1 MARPVKK
8 TPEQWK
14 KEILNA
20 AQKLF
25 ISKGYEETSVSD
37 IMDMV
42 GGAKGMFYRC
52 FQSKEE
58 VMYALGN
65 QMFFE
70 DNPFEAVR
78 GRDDLNGLQKIR
90 LLLALNQSDVKRN
103 QINMQAVPI
112 LKDPHILAA
121 AVAENRRILT
131 PLWLE
136 LLEEGKRDGSI
147 KTEYTKEL
155 SELLPLINFWF
166 MPSVFPA
173 TEKELYHKYHFVKEV
188 LAHMGLPLY
197 DEDVASFTEK
207 FITDIAGTSCGHTSM
222 PERVGKI
229 RETPCG
235 YAFMSEKAD
244 NKNVKGGDQL

>member
-8 TPEQWK
+8 TPEEWR

-20 AQKLF
+20 AQSLF
-25 ISKGYEETSVSD
+25 LSKGYEETSISD
-37 IMDMV
+37 IMGMV

-65 QMFFE
+65 QLFFE
-70 DNPFEAVR
+70 DNPFEAVKK
-78 GRDDLNGLQKIR
+78 RDDLNGLQKIR
-90 LLLALNQSDVKRN
+90 LLLTLHQSDAERD
-103 QINMQAVPI
+103 QINRQAVPI

-121 AVAENRRILT
+121 AAGENRRILT

-136 LLEEGKRDGSI
+136 LLEEGKKDGSI
-147 KTEYTKEL
+147 KTEYAKEL
-155 SELLPLINFWF
+155 SELLPLINFWL

-173 TEKELYHKYHFVKEV
+173 TEEELLHKYHFVKEV

-197 DEDVASFTEK
+197 DDDTTTFTEK
-207 FITDIAGTSCGHTSM
+207 FITDITQTPCGHTSM
-222 PERVGKI
+222 PENAGKI
-229 RETPCG
+229 KE
-235 YAFMSEKAD
+235 
-244 NKNVKGGDQL
+244 KGGNPP

>member
-14 KEILNA
+14 REILDA

-25 ISKGYEETSVSD
+25 LSKGYEETSVSD
-37 IMDMV
+37 IMELA
-42 GGAKGMFYRC
+42 GGAKGMFYRF

-70 DNPFEAVR
+70 NNPFEAVR
-78 GRDDLNGLQKIR
+78 GRDDLNALEKIR
-90 LLLALNQSDVKRN
+90 LLLAANRSDGERN
-103 QINMQAVPI
+103 QINMQAAAI

-121 AVAENRRILT
+121 AVRENRRILT

-136 LLEEGKRDGSI
+136 LLEEGKRDGSVR
-147 KTEYTKEL
+147 TEYTKEL
-155 SELLPLINFWF
+155 SELLPLVNFWL

-173 TEKELYHKYHFVKEV
+173 TEEEMLHKYRFVTEI
-188 LAHMGLPLY
+188 LAYMGLPLFDAEAVSFAEDMITLLGQSPAACSTDKPDTTLPAEGMLPADT
-197 DEDVASFTEK
+197 DE
-207 FITDIAGTSCGHTSM
+207 
-222 PERVGKI
+222 RGK
-229 RETPCG
+229 
-235 YAFMSEKAD
+235 
-244 NKNVKGGDQL
+244 

>member
-37 IMDMV
+37 IMAMA

-58 VMYALGN
+58 VMYLLGN

-70 DNPFEAVR
+70 NNPFEAIKER
-78 GRDDLNGLQKIR
+78 NDLNSLQKIK
-90 LLLALNQSDVKRN
+90 LLLKLNQSDTERN
-103 QINMQAVPI
+103 NLNVQAMHI

-121 AVAENRRILT
+121 AIEENRRILT

-136 LLEEGKRDGSI
+136 LLEEGKKDGSI
-147 KTEYTKEL
+147 ETEYTREL
-155 SELLPLINFWF
+155 SELLPLINFWLI
-166 MPSVFPA
+166 PSVFTA
-173 TEKELYHKYHFVKEV
+173 TEEELHHKYRFIMEV
-188 LAHMGLPLY
+188 LAKIGLPLLD
-197 DEDVASFTEK
+197 DEIMSFTEK
-207 FITDIAGTSCGHTSM
+207 FVSDIA
-222 PERVGKI
+222 
-229 RETPCG
+229 
-235 YAFMSEKAD
+235 EKGE
-244 NKNVKGGDQL
+244 NKS

>member
-8 TPEQWK
+8 TLAEWR

-20 AQKLF
+20 AQTLF
-25 ISKGYEETSVSD
+25 ISKGYEETSISD
-37 IMDMV
+37 IMNMA

-58 VMYALGN
+58 VMHTLGN
-65 QMFFE
+65 QMFFK

-90 LLLALNQSDVKRN
+90 LLLTLSQSDAKRN
-103 QINMQAVPI
+103 QINMQAIPI

-121 AVAENRRILT
+121 AVEENRRVLT

-136 LLEEGKRDGSI
+136 LLEEGKGDGSI
-147 KTEYTKEL
+147 RTEYTKEL
-155 SELLPLINFWF
+155 SELLPLINFWL

-173 TEKELYHKYHFVKEV
+173 TEKELLHKYCFVKEV

-197 DEDVASFTEK
+197 DDDMASFTEK
-207 FITDIAGTSCGHTSM
+207 FIADITNK
-222 PERVGKI
+222 ERNY
-229 RETPCG
+229 P
-235 YAFMSEKAD
+235 
-244 NKNVKGGDQL
+244 